1 MNSLTKKLLMFALV
15 MAALGA
21 TGWFGRKAY
30 KSATERRLVGQAN
43 QYLEKKD
50 MHNAALC
57 LEHALQINPSSL
69 EATKAMA
76 DMLEKAGVPTALGWR
91 IRAVQIKPNDAQA
104 RFAWARTALE
114 LRDFPSAADAL
125 VGVDEKGKTS
135 ATFHRLAGAL
145 AWGVNKAGE
154 AEKHYKEALRLEPAN
169 QAAALNLATI
179 HMASTNQ
186 EVANAARL
194 SMEQLAANAAL
205 RSTALHYL
213 AEDAEAH
220 KSISKALACSKE
232 ILQSPSAT
240 FNDKI
245 GHLILLREAKS
256 VEAGSWLASLKGEA
270 GESPASAFALGR
282 WMAVAES
289 PADTLRWLQTLPI
302 AIQTNLPVPLII
314 TDCQMAVNDW
324 KGLLALI
331 GKQDWGDLNYYRL
344 SLEARAQRSLGQNPA
359 AATAWQKAL
368 RQSSHRLD
376 RLSRLAQVTA
386 AWRWTQERTEILR
399 EITTVFPKERWAA
412 DQLVAQL
419 YAEGDTRGIQ
429 ELLLNTLAS
438 NPSDPRLKNNLANVI
453 LLRKTQLD
461 RGQLDKAHRLAKE
474 AFDTAP
480 NDPFF
485 ASTYAY
491 SLLIHG
497 KPDEAGKILAGLKT
511 EYLQIPSIAAYYG
524 VIEARSGHKDLAKEP
539 LTRAATAPLLPEEKE
554 MVRLALTQL

>member
-1 MNSLTKKLLMFALV
+1 MNSLTKKLLIFALV

-21 TGWFGRKAY
+21 AGWFGRKVY
-30 KSATERRLVGQAN
+30 RSTTEHRLVRQAN

-50 MHNAALC
+50 LRNASLC

-76 DMLEKAGVPTALGWR
+76 GMLEKAGFPTALSWR
-91 IRAVQIKPNDAQA
+91 IRAAQIKPDNAQA

-114 LRDFPSAADAL
+114 LRDFPSATDAL
-125 VGVDEKGKTS
+125 AGVDEKGRTS
-135 ATFHRLAGAL
+135 ATFHSLSGAL

-154 AEKHYKEALRLEPAN
+154 AESHYKEALSLEPTN
-169 QAAALNLATI
+169 QIVALNLATV

-194 SMEQLAANAAL
+194 SMEQLSTNAAL

-213 AEDAEAH
+213 AEDAETH
-220 KSISKALACSKE
+220 KAIPKALAYSKE

-240 FNDKI
+240 FSDKI

-256 VEAGSWLASLKGEA
+256 TEADSCLASLKEEA
-270 GESPASAFALGR
+270 AKSPAPAFALGR
-282 WMAVAES
+282 WMAAAES
-289 PADTLRWLQTLPI
+289 STNALRWLQTLPV
-302 AIQTNLPVPLII
+302 AVQTNLPVPLLI
-314 TDCQMAVNDW
+314 TDCQMAANDW
-324 KGLLALI
+324 KGLLALLS
-331 GKQDWGDLNYYRL
+331 KQDWGDLNYYKL

-359 AATAWQKAL
+359 ASTAWQKARRL
-368 RQSSHRLD
+368 SSHRLD

-386 AWRWTQERTEILR
+386 GWHWTEERAEVLR

-412 DQLVAQL
+412 DQLAAQL

-438 NPSDPRLKNNLANVI
+438 NPSDAHLKNNLANVI
-453 LLRKTQLD
+453 LLRKARLD
-461 RGQLDKAHRLAKE
+461 KGQLDKAHRMAKE
-474 AFDTAP
+474 AYDTAT
-480 NDPFF
+480 NNPFY

-491 SLLIHG
+491 SLLLQD
-497 KPDEAGKILAGLKT
+497 KPDQADKILAGLRT
-511 EYLQIPSIAAYYG
+511 EYLQIPSVAAYYG

-539 LTRAATAPLLPEEKE
+539 LARAATAPLLPEEKE
-554 MVRLALTQL
+554 IVRLAIAQP